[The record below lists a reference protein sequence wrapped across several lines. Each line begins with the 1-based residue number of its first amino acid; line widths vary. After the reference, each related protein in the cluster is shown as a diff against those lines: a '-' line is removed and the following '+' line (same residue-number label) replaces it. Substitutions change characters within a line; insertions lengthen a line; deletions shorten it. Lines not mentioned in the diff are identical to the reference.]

1 MQFGFQNS
9 RLLVL
14 LEKRAIA
21 LRSANFEKA
30 DQIEEEMT
38 KYKNEN
44 FEKVTTP
51 ITAYC
56 TFKYDHAFLKILEK
70 YDSHSPYEVDHI
82 KYQG

>member
-1 MQFGFQNS
+1 
-9 RLLVL
+9 
-14 LEKRAIA
+14 
-21 LRSANFEKA
+21 
-30 DQIEEEMT
+30 MT

-82 KYQG
+82 KYQGEDLKLHRALSPTNIKWENFEFSKK